1 MSEMIICID
10 IGNTNTSIGIFKGS
24 ELIHHWRIYS
34 DKERTSDEIWVI
46 LNTFLSSSNLA
57 FKEVKGVVV
66 ESVVPPITPI
76 FVATIRKYL
85 KLEPLVVNHENI
97 GIPILYKNPSEVG
110 ADRIVNALSAIK
122 LYGSPCIIVDFGT
135 AITFDAVSENKEYL
149 GGCIFPGLEISL
161 DALFQ
166 RTAKLPKV
174 DIEKME
180 KVIGET
186 TIESIKSGVYFGF
199 SGVVKEIVSKM
210 KEKMGEKT
218 KVVGTGGY
226 GSIFKGIGCID
237 IFDPDLTLKGLKII
251 YDRSI
256 EKRT

>member
-1 MSEMIICID
+1 MIICID
-10 IGNTNTSIGIFKGS
+10 IGNTNTSIGVFKGS
-24 ELIHHWRIYS
+24 ELIRHWRIYS
-34 DKERTSDEIWVI
+34 DKERTSDELWVI
-46 LNTFLSSSNLA
+46 LSTFFFSSNLDLND
-57 FKEVKGVVV
+57 VTGVVI

-76 FVATIRKYL
+76 FSATIKKYL
-85 KLEPLVVNHENI
+85 NFEPLIVNHENV

-110 ADRIVNALSAIK
+110 ADRIVNALSASTF
-122 LYGSPCIIVDFGT
+122 YGVPCIIVDFGT
-135 AITFDAVSENKEYL
+135 AITFDAVSNKREYL

-161 DALFQ
+161 DALFH

-186 TIESIKSGVYFGF
+186 TMESIKSGVYFGY

-210 KEKMGEKT
+210 KEKLGEKT
-218 KVVGTGGY
+218 MVIGTGGY
-226 GSIFKGIGCID
+226 GSIFKGVGCID

-251 YDRSI
+251 YDI
-256 EKRT
+256 NLEKRT

>member
-1 MSEMIICID
+1 MIICID

-24 ELIHHWRIYS
+24 DLIHHWRIYS
-34 DKERTSDEIWVI
+34 DKDRTSDELWII
-46 LNTFLSSSNLA
+46 LTTFLSSSNLA
-57 FKEVKGVVV
+57 SKGVKGVVI
-66 ESVVPPITPI
+66 ESVVPPITPV
-76 FVATIRKYL
+76 FVATVRKYFG
-85 KLEPLVVNHENI
+85 LEPLVVNHENI
-97 GIPILYKNPSEVG
+97 GIPVLYKNPSEVG
-110 ADRIVNALSAIK
+110 ADRIVNALSASTF
-122 LYGSPCIIVDFGT
+122 YGCPCIIVDFGT
-135 AITFDAVSENKEYL
+135 AITFDAVSENREYL

-161 DALFQ
+161 DALFH
-166 RTAKLPKV
+166 RTAKLPKI

-186 TIESIKSGVYFGF
+186 TVESIKSGVYFGF

-210 KEKMGEKT
+210 KERIGRKT
-218 KVVGTGGY
+218 KVIGTGGY

>member
-1 MSEMIICID
+1 MIICID
-10 IGNTNTSIGIFKGS
+10 IGNTNTSIGVFKGS
-24 ELIHHWRIYS
+24 DLIHHWRIYS
-34 DKERTSDEIWVI
+34 DKDRTSDELWII
-46 LNTFLSSSNLA
+46 LTTFLSSSNLA
-57 FKEVKGVVV
+57 SKGVKGVVI
-66 ESVVPPITPI
+66 ESVVPPITPV
-76 FVATIRKYL
+76 FVATVRKYFR
-85 KLEPLVVNHENI
+85 LEPLVVNHENI
-97 GIPILYKNPSEVG
+97 GIPVLYKNPSEVG
-110 ADRIVNALSAIK
+110 ADRIVNALSASTF
-122 LYGSPCIIVDFGT
+122 YGCPCIIVDFGT
-135 AITFDAVSENKEYL
+135 AITFDAVSENREYL

-161 DALFQ
+161 DALFH
-166 RTAKLPKV
+166 RTAKLPKI

-186 TIESIKSGVYFGF
+186 TMESIKSGVYFGF

-210 KEKMGEKT
+210 KERIGRKT
-218 KVVGTGGY
+218 KVIGTGGY